1 MKRIL
6 FVLLMSAVLLSA
18 CTPTSSLPTEESSD
32 TDLPAV
38 NDPSQPIRAAAGE
51 TFTIVMKANASTGYH
66 WEIIG
71 PLEDA
76 HLEFVSR
83 EYAGSEPALPGS
95 GGVEVW
101 TFKAVA
107 PGESI
112 LVLGN
117 YPPSESESYEEEVRF
132 SIVVE

>member
-6 FVLLMSAVLLSA
+6 FALLMSIILLSA

-38 NDPSQPIRAAAGE
+38 NDPSQSIRAAAGE
-51 TFTIVMKANASTGYH
+51 TFTIVMNANASTGYR
-66 WEIIG
+66 WEIVG
-71 PLEDA
+71 PLDDD

-83 EYAGSEPALPGS
+83 EYVGSEPALPGS

-112 LVLGN
+112 LALGN

-132 SIVVE
+132 SIVVK

>member
-1 MKRIL
+1 M
-6 FVLLMSAVLLSA
+6 
-18 CTPTSSLPTEESSD
+18 
-32 TDLPAV
+32 PAV

-51 TFTIVMKANASTGYH
+51 TFTIVMNANASTGYH

-71 PLEDA
+71 PLDDA

-83 EYAGSEPALPGS
+83 EYVGSEPAMPGS

-107 PGESI
+107 LGEST

-132 SIVVE
+132 SVVVE

>member
-18 CTPTSSLPTEESSD
+18 CTPTSSLPTEETSG

-51 TFTIVMKANASTGYH
+51 AFTIVMNANVSTGYH

-71 PLEDA
+71 PLDDA
-76 HLEFVSR
+76 HFEFVSR
-83 EYAGSEPALPGS
+83 EYVGSEPAMPGS
-95 GGVEVW
+95 GGAEVW
-101 TFKAVA
+101 IFKAVA